1 MSDAAHWNYGGGAT
15 GQPKALDPSE
25 TPISAGPPCMY
36 GQGYARIA
44 GTPKRVLVVQPV
56 AGAEWLYKHTGPSWI
71 LLRSITW
78 KLVTSAAVATR
89 ASRLQLKFGTDL
101 IGQFPPSATQA
112 ASLTVQYTASDCG
125 LTGADATTVLVG
137 LSNSIILGDNMS
149 VGSSTNLI
157 DVADQYSLVAIF
169 GEEFKSFDW
178 CNE

>member
-15 GQPKALDPSE
+15 GQPSGLDPTAPPDS
-25 TPISAGPPCMY
+25 TPQPPPF

-44 GTPKRVLVVQPV
+44 GLPKRILVVQPA

-71 LLRSITW
+71 LLRAITW

-89 ASRLQLKFGTDL
+89 ASRLQVKFGTDL
-101 IGQFPPSATQA
+101 VAQFPPGATQA

-125 LTGADATTVLVG
+125 LTSGDATTALVG

-169 GEEFKSFDW
+169 GEEFKDFDW
-178 CNE
+178 WDE